1 MKHSFFQITT
11 GRVIREYERTL
22 KKGTQV
28 SLVNKIMTRRADVF
42 TRKTEI
48 KKLIANRLGWVD
60 IASQMKKNVPQIE
73 KFGLGVIKAG
83 FKHVVLMGMGG
94 SSLCPELF
102 KLVFK
107 KHKSLKS
114 FDVIDSTDPK
124 AVKDLTRRIDI
135 KKTFFI
141 VASKSGGTVET
152 RSHEAYFIGQLIE
165 AGMKNFGRHFAA
177 ITDRGSSL
185 EKFARRNKYRQIFL
199 NPADIGGRYSALSY
213 FGLVPAY
220 FAGVDLTK
228 LLDRAVAM
236 EKILRERDGE
246 TNPALVLGTLMAAAS
261 KAGVNKITF
270 VASKN
275 IAPLVPWVEQLVAE
289 STGKQKKGVIPI
301 ENEPVGKLSSYAADR
316 LFVFCRL
323 EREKEVVSLKFKK
336 DLLKKKYP
344 LAEIVLASKEDLG
357 GQFLLWEA
365 ATAAAGYYL
374 NINPFD
380 EPNVTESKNN
390 TRSILDAYQRMGK
403 LPLEVPLADWEGMSL
418 IAVEGKHCAMTD
430 FSDLR
435 KLLKKCFMGAKTGE
449 YFAVLN
455 YFKADKSTEKILEKI
470 RATIRDKKKLATL
483 RGYGPRFLHS
493 VGQLYKGGPQ
503 VGRFVVFTRD
513 KYDRLEIP
521 GQPFDFGKLITA
533 QAIGDS
539 KALIRRRLPILV
551 ITLKGNPA
559 KELEKF
565 HKLLKAV
572 LK

>member
-1 MKHSFFQITT
+1 MKHSIFQITT
-11 GRVIREYERTL
+11 GRVVREYERSL
-22 KKGTQV
+22 KKGTGA
-28 SLVNKIMTRRADVF
+28 SLVNKIMTRRAEVF

-60 IASQMKKNVPQIE
+60 SASQMKKNVPKIE
-73 KFGLGVIKAG
+73 KFGKDIIKAG

-102 KLVFK
+102 KLVYK
-107 KHKSLKS
+107 KHKLLKS

-152 RSHEAYFIGQLIE
+152 RSHEAYFIGQLKE
-165 AGMKNFGRHFAA
+165 AGVKNFGRHFAV
-177 ITDRGSSL
+177 ITDQDSPL
-185 EKFARRNKYRQIFL
+185 EKFARNNKYRQIFL
-199 NPADIGGRYSALSY
+199 NPPDIGGRYSALSY

-228 LLDRAVAM
+228 LLDRAIAM

-246 TNPALVLGTLMAAAS
+246 TNPALVLGALMAAAS
-261 KAGVNKITF
+261 KAGVNKLTF
-270 VASKN
+270 AASKKT
-275 IAPLVPWVEQLVAE
+275 APLVPWIEQLIAE
-289 STGKQKKGVIPI
+289 STGKQRKGVIPI
-301 ENEPVGKLSSYAADR
+301 ENEPVGKLPSYASDR
-316 LFVFCRL
+316 MFVFYRL
-323 EREKEVVSLKFKK
+323 AREKEVVSLKFKK
-336 DLLKKKYP
+336 DLLKKKFP
-344 LAEIVLASKEDLG
+344 LVEIVLASKDDLG
-357 GQFLLWEA
+357 AQFLLWEA
-365 ATAAAGYYL
+365 ATAVAGYFL

-390 TRSILDAYQRMGK
+390 TKSILDAYQRIGK
-403 LPLEVPLADWEGMSL
+403 LPIEAPLADWEGMSL

-430 FSDLR
+430 FSNLG
-435 KLLKKCFMGAKTGE
+435 KLLKKCFTGAKAGE

-455 YFKADKSTEKILEKI
+455 YFKADKSTEKVLEKI

-493 VGQLYKGGPQ
+493 VGQLYKGGPL
-503 VGRFVVFTRD
+503 VGRFVVFTRE

-539 KALIRRRLPILV
+539 RALIRRKLPILV

-572 LK
+572 L